1 MHKHTMVIIRV
12 QYEYYKIMSLQT
24 REFNN
29 EKV

>member
-1 MHKHTMVIIRV
+1 MHKHTMVIIQV

-24 REFNN
+24 KEFNY